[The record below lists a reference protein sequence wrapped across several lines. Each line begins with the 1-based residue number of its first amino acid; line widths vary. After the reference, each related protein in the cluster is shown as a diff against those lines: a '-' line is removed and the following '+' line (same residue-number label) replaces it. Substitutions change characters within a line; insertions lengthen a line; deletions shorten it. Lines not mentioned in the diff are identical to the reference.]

1 MTVHP
6 RIRKPLAA
14 LTLLIATT
22 SHSQVSE
29 PIAHS
34 SFNYRHYLGIV
45 IQQHPSVQAA
55 LKQIESAQQDVQGAK
70 WQFGPTPSIGSERNS
85 RSVNGLSDSRS
96 SFARMQQPLWTGG
109 RLTAQLDRAQA
120 QETIASLTMEE
131 QRLTLGTRWLQL
143 WADVQAAELKVQAYT
158 ESESQHRKYVLQVQ
172 NRAAV
177 GLAPR
182 SDIQLSLTRLAAM
195 QAELEQAG
203 TQKRMAISRL
213 EQMLGGPLPSNAL
226 QWTAP
231 LQAPPAQSTALQ
243 RAAHEWLSEVQDK
256 HPSLKKASAV
266 SLVVKA
272 DIELAKSRASPEL
285 YVRGEV
291 LHGDVTKTRRQIYVG
306 VSSSFGAGLSTLST
320 IAAAQAK
327 LDAQEHEAETRRREI
342 AEQVLADVEN
352 LDSQTKRLRYLEQ
365 AYSSADE
372 FLKASEVQFAFG
384 RRSWQE
390 LMNTAR
396 EKAQALI
403 LLADAKS
410 VQWLSQQRLELLSM
424 GIDAYLNNNA
434 NP

>member
-1 MTVHP
+1 
-6 RIRKPLAA
+6 
-14 LTLLIATT
+14 
-22 SHSQVSE
+22 
-29 PIAHS
+29 
-34 SFNYRHYLGIV
+34 
-45 IQQHPSVQAA
+45 
-55 LKQIESAQQDVQGAK
+55 
-70 WQFGPTPSIGSERNS
+70 
-85 RSVNGLSDSRS
+85 
-96 SFARMQQPLWTGG
+96 
-109 RLTAQLDRAQA
+109 
-120 QETIASLTMEE
+120 
-131 QRLTLGTRWLQL
+131 
-143 WADVQAAELKVQAYT
+143 
-158 ESESQHRKYVLQVQ
+158 VLQVQ

-213 EQMLGGPLPSNAL
+213 EQMLGGPLPSHAL
-226 QWTAP
+226 QWTAA
-231 LQAPPAQSTALQ
+231 LQARPAQSTALQ

-291 LHGDVTKTRRQIYVG
+291 LHGDVTKTRRQFYVG

-352 LDSQTKRLRYLEQ
+352 LDSQTKRLHYLEQ

-396 EKAQALI
+396 EKAQTLI
-403 LLADAKS
+403 QLADAKS
-410 VQWLSQQRLELLSM
+410 VQWLSQQRLLLLSM
-424 GIDAYLNNNA
+424 GIDAYLSNNA